1 MPTTLYSARAGGTL
15 LFPKRFPEE
24 IQVKKLIAAV
34 LICAFAPFVYAD
46 NDQATEVIAGVL
58 MSLNH
63 FPSDDDKMALQALV
77 DDDGVGPAFKAVAN
91 AVMGIEHSASEDGKA
106 AMAQVL
112 EAEDADPRAKS
123 LAQVVMDLNH
133 GASDEAKAA
142 VQALL

>member
-1 MPTTLYSARAGGTL
+1 MIDC
-15 LFPKRFPEE
+15 RFQSTSEE
-24 IQVKKLIAAV
+24 IQVKKLTAAI

-58 MSLNH
+58 MTLNH
-63 FPSDDDKMALQALV
+63 FPTDDDKTALQGLI
-77 DDDGVGPAFKAVAN
+77 DDDAVGPAFKAVAT
-91 AVMGIEHSASEDGKA
+91 AVMGIEHSASEDGKTA
-106 AMAQVL
+106 LAQVL
-112 EAEDADPRAKS
+112 EADGADPRAKS